1 MGQYKHVRTGITC
14 VYVALWLTILA
25 ILAVPL
31 ACLLRAAP
39 LLLIAPLLV
48 AAGTVLSMIGRILCL
63 SVPAQVGATGLI
75 YGAVLFDVAA
85 LLATVSGLVGGLPD
99 LSAFSPL
106 LNVIGMVLFVLFL
119 KQLALSIGAKDCA
132 VRASNLLNLS
142 VGLTV
147 VIVLTLFLPPM
158 GLVALVLGLLGVV
171 LYFQLL
177 SGLKLG
183 LSAA

>member
-1 MGQYKHVRTGITC
+1 MGRFQHVRTGIGC
-14 VYVALWLTILA
+14 VYAGLWLTILA

-31 ACLLRAAP
+31 AFLLRAAP
-39 LLLIAPLLV
+39 LLLIAPLLIL
-48 AAGTVLSMIGRILCL
+48 AGTVLSMIGRILCL
-63 SVPAQVGATGLI
+63 SVPAEVGATGLI
-75 YGAVLFDVAA
+75 YGAVLCDVAA

-99 LSAFSPL
+99 LSGFSSL
-106 LNVIGMVLFVLFL
+106 LNVIGIVLFVLFL

-142 VGLTV
+142 VGLAA
-147 VIVLTLFLPPM
+147 VIVVMLFLPLM
-158 GLVALVLGLLGVV
+158 GVVALVLGLCGFV
-171 LYFQLL
+171 LYLRLL